1 MMTRS
6 ISSLMTISL
15 LSIVLVLLSAC
26 QGGGKSEEGVTSPY
40 FGGTEGVLA
49 TFQTDVTEVYEDETF
64 PIDVMLENKGEHT
77 VLANEIQLEIK
88 GISSADF
95 SGITFTMTNDD
106 ELEKVSKF
114 LPEGDYE
121 VIHFGDL
128 KYEGLSG
135 TFYDANI
142 LLEYTYPY
150 QTNIAIPRVCFKKD
164 LRDAR
169 YCDIQGSKSA
179 FASAGPIQIGSV
191 TESAAG
197 SGKIY
202 LEIPVYNAGVGRA
215 KAYLNDGFS
224 NLYDQVAF
232 EVNTDGFSC
241 TAKGDPTIARMSRSG
256 EDKTIIIRCV
266 SDELEEGALFTK
278 QIDLTISYYY
288 QDYIAQVV
296 RINENP
302 ELWD

>member
-26 QGGGKSEEGVTSPY
+26 QGSGKSEEGVTSPY
-40 FGGTEGVLA
+40 FGGSEGVIA

-77 VLANEIQLEIK
+77 VLASEIQLEIK

-95 SGITFTMTNDD
+95 SGITFIMTNDD

-121 VIHFGDL
+121 VVHFGDL

-142 LLEYTYPY
+142 
-150 QTNIAIPRVCFKKD
+150 
-164 LRDAR
+164 
-169 YCDIQGSKSA
+169 
-179 FASAGPIQIGSV
+179 
-191 TESAAG
+191 
-197 SGKIY
+197 
-202 LEIPVYNAGVGRA
+202 
-215 KAYLNDGFS
+215 
-224 NLYDQVAF
+224 
-232 EVNTDGFSC
+232 
-241 TAKGDPTIARMSRSG
+241 
-256 EDKTIIIRCV
+256 
-266 SDELEEGALFTK
+266 
-278 QIDLTISYYY
+278 
-288 QDYIAQVV
+288 
-296 RINENP
+296 
-302 ELWD
+302 